1 MSKISRRSTELR
13 EEGGN
18 KNQERMGIAP
28 RGLWGGLWPN
38 AAL

>member
-18 KNQERMGIAP
+18 KNRRGWALAP
-28 RGLWGGLWPN
+28 RGL
-38 AAL
+38 